1 MIKITAL
8 IDDRPSEN
16 KALLYEHGLSLLVE
30 KDDVRI
36 LFDCGASKAV
46 CSNAYRLGKNLSDL
60 DAVVLSHSHYDHAS
74 GYRDLIE
81 LGLGSKL
88 LYTGKHFFEPKYAF
102 DGIRYTDLSAGFGT
116 DFLAEHNIS
125 HKECEDRTEIAP
137 GIHLIGNFPRKHI
150 TEQIPERFVKDLL
163 SETESEHRFVKDDFS
178 DEICMALETEKGILV
193 LVGCSHPGILNMI
206 ERVHEQLKQPVYGV
220 LGGTHL
226 VEASRERVEETV
238 LQLEKMGLK
247 LLGMSHCSGEQAEQI
262 IQEKESVMSCHLA
275 AGDTVCL
282 D

>member
-1 MIKITAL
+1 MIRITAL
-8 IDDRPSEN
+8 MDDRPSEN

-30 KDDVRI
+30 KNDIRI

-46 CSNAYRLGKNLSDL
+46 CSNAYRLGKNISDL

-81 LGLGSKL
+81 QGFGSKI
-88 LYTGKHFFEPKYAF
+88 LYTGKHFFEQKYAF

-116 DFLAEHNIS
+116 DFLVQHNIS
-125 HKECEDRTEIAP
+125 HKECENRMEIAP
-137 GIHLIGNFPRKHI
+137 GVHLIGNFPRKHI
-150 TEQIPERFVKDLL
+150 TEQIPERFVKELL
-163 SETESEHRFVKDDFS
+163 PEHRFVKDDFS

-193 LVGCSHPGILNMI
+193 LVGCSHPGILNMV
-206 ERVHEQLKQPVYGV
+206 EWVHEQLKKPIYGV

-226 VEASRERVEETV
+226 VEADKERVEETV
-238 LQLEKMGLK
+238 LQLGKMGLK
-247 LLGMSHCSGEQAEQI
+247 LLGMSHCSGERAEQVI
-262 IQEKESVMSCHLA
+262 RENKSVMSCHLA